1 MPEEDASLVD
11 LTVDIVSAYV
21 SNNQVATASLAD
33 LIHSVHKGLT
43 DLNNPRSAEVV
54 TPPKPAVPIKKSV
67 TPDYLI
73 SLEDGRKFK
82 SLTRHLRTTY
92 EMTPEQYREK
102 WGLPSDYPMVAP
114 NYSATRARL
123 AKELGLGQMNRKAS
137 SAPPPSPPPAP
148 SRGRKKKAS

>member
-1 MPEEDASLVD
+1 MSEDDASLVD

-43 DLNNPRSAEVV
+43 DLNNPRSVEAV

-82 SLTRHLRTTY
+82 SLSAAAKAITGTQWNGYRFFGLR
-92 EMTPEQYREK
+92 E
-102 WGLPSDYPMVAP
+102 
-114 NYSATRARL
+114 
-123 AKELGLGQMNRKAS
+123 RKQE
-137 SAPPPSPPPAP
+137 
-148 SRGRKKKAS
+148 RV

>member
-43 DLNNPRSAEVV
+43 DLNNPRPVEAA

-67 TPDYLI
+67 TPDYVI
-73 SLEDGRKFK
+73 CLEDGLKFK
-82 SLTRHLRTTY
+82 SLTRHLRTAY
-92 EMTPEQYREK
+92 DLTPAQYREK
-102 WGLPSDYPMVAP
+102 WDLPSGYPMVAP
-114 NYSATRARL
+114 NYSAQRSRL
-123 AKELGLGQMNRKAS
+123 AKELGLGQIRQKAEAELP
-137 SAPPPSPPPAP
+137 APPPAS
-148 SRGRKKKAS
+148 SKGRKKKAA

>member
-43 DLNNPRSAEVV
+43 DLNNPRPVEAVA
-54 TPPKPAVPIKKSV
+54 PPKPAVPIKKSV
-67 TPDYLI
+67 TPDYVI
-73 SLEDGRKFK
+73 CLEDGLKFK
-82 SLTRHLRTTY
+82 SLTRHLRTAY
-92 EMTPEQYREK
+92 GLTPEQYREK

-114 NYSATRARL
+114 NYSATRSRL
-123 AKELGLGQMNRKAS
+123 ARELGLGQMNRKAI
-137 SAPPPSPPPAP
+137 SAPPPPPAP
-148 SRGRKKKAS
+148 SKGRKKKAA